1 MCGDDWGTFPELYKQ
16 ESLEGKK
23 WFFFCYFPQTS
34 EESVLIP
41 VPKTN
46 SKNQASHHLHT
57 DDTNASENVFSVIN
71 VKLFFNVLGRPLEM
85 QNKGQ
90 SLCAA
95 GPSKSILACWSF
107 SPVSQTSSH
116 DVRQLL
122 KTCLSPKVSPS
133 QPRQRQSFHLLRV
146 FYLCETRL
154 SAHHLTSLL
163 EKVST
168 LNS

>member
-1 MCGDDWGTFPELYKQ
+1 MGLFC
-16 ESLEGKK
+16 
-23 WFFFCYFPQTS
+23 FFCQTS
-34 EESVLIP
+34 EQSVLIP

-46 SKNQASHHLHT
+46 SKNQASHHLHM
-57 DDTNASENVFSVIN
+57 DDTIASENVFSVIN
-71 VKLFFNVLGRPLEM
+71 VKLFFTVLGRPLGM

-107 SPVSQTSSH
+107 SPASQTSS
-116 DVRQLL
+116 QLL

-133 QPRQRQSFHLLRV
+133 QPRQRQSFHHLCV

-154 SAHHLTSLL
+154 SAHHPTNLL